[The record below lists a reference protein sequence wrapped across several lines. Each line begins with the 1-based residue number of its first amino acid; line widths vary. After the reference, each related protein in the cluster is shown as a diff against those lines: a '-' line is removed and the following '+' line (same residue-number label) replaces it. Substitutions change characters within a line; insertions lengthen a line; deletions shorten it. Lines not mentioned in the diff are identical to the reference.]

1 MYYIVDEM
9 SEGMLGF
16 MSESISTKQL
26 FAQWV
31 TPENFR
37 SYGQVISASFDGK
50 SFDAEDALLN
60 LQNGIPRFYIM
71 RLQNQGRKFGKITRH
86 VECTQCLGSLE
97 GKDWLIA
104 VAPPCEGDRPSL
116 EDLAAFQVPGNCFI
130 KLEVGTW
137 HAGPYFEGDFI
148 DFYNLE
154 LSDTNIVDHFSYD
167 FVKSH
172 KLDFEIIC

>member
-1 MYYIVDEM
+1 MT
-9 SEGMLGF
+9 
-16 MSESISTKQL
+16 ESISTKQL

-31 TPENFR
+31 TSENFR
-37 SYGQVISASFDGK
+37 SYGQVISASVDGK
-50 SFDAEDALLN
+50 CFDAEDARLN

-71 RLQNQGRKFGKITRH
+71 RLQHKGRKFRKITRH

-97 GKDWLIA
+97 GKDWLMV
-104 VAPPCEGDRPSL
+104 VAPPSDGAEPSL
-116 EDLAAFQVPGNCFI
+116 EDMAAFWIPGNCFI

-137 HAGPYFEGDFI
+137 HAGPYFDADFI

-154 LSDTNIVDHFSYD
+154 LSDTNVVDHFSHD

-172 KLDFEIIC
+172 SLEFEII